1 MKNIYEIKSNLYI
14 IIAET
19 IFNYFYQKDLNEF
32 RAHIAFCL
40 QM

>member
-1 MKNIYEIKSNLYI
+1 MKNNYEISSKIHNNGRNNFESILY
-14 IIAET
+14 
-19 IFNYFYQKDLNEF
+19 KDLNEF